1 MGRHPVSADRG
12 ADAAELR
19 SELLD
24 RLGLTANASDQEVET
39 AHDGLVEFLEL
50 APREVR
56 SWAAARARDVDEAFA
71 RLSGSAQD
79 LAAAAGRLTAAQESQ
94 GETSRGPAG
103 PSPSATRG
111 PRRTQATWVILPLL
125 VVAVV
130 LGVYYLGRGS
140 PVPGISGT
148 PTNQASATAAAG
160 SAPVALD
167 QAKVAALM
175 KKVGADPKDVA
186 SLQALGDIYFASAD
200 YRTATVWEQ
209 KVLAIDS
216 KNQVALL
223 ALGAAQFNQGNKAE
237 AKEQWL
243 VAAALY
249 PNLAEVHY
257 DLGFLY
263 LSQDPPDMA
272 KVTAEWNKVIEID
285 PSSKVAK
292 TVATH
297 LKSLR
302 SPSPDTSVTPSTK

>member
-1 MGRHPVSADRG
+1 M
-12 ADAAELR
+12 
-19 SELLD
+19 
-24 RLGLTANASDQEVET
+24 
-39 AHDGLVEFLEL
+39 
-50 APREVR
+50 
-56 SWAAARARDVDEAFA
+56 
-71 RLSGSAQD
+71 
-79 LAAAAGRLTAAQESQ
+79 
-94 GETSRGPAG
+94 
-103 PSPSATRG
+103 
-111 PRRTQATWVILPLL
+111 ILPLL

-167 QAKVAALM
+167 QAKVVALM

-263 LSQDPPDMA
+263 LSQDPPDVA

-302 SPSPDTSVTPSTK
+302 SPSPDTSVTPSPK